1 MLHVPEGG
9 LVHVLGNFGLGVE
22 VTVHVG
28 PAAVLSDLFGF
39 VVSLQVLLHHVVAFF
54 HFNFVLEGV

>member
-9 LVHVLGNFGLGVE
+9 GVHVLGNLGLGVE

-28 PAAVLSDLFGF
+28 PAGVLCDLLGI
-39 VVSLQVLLHHVVAFF
+39 VVSLEFLLHHVVAFF
-54 HFNFVLEGV
+54 HFDFVLEGV